1 MGGAKAMA
9 SFYWRQEI
17 LQHIVSYCRGSVGQL
32 VGHQLIMGST
42 VRASLGLAF
51 VQPEPDDS
59 TVVLFT

>member
-1 MGGAKAMA
+1 M
-9 SFYWRQEI
+9 
-17 LQHIVSYCRGSVGQL
+17 GQL
-32 VGHQLIMGST
+32 VGYQLVMGST